1 MKIEK
6 IKPIPKHILARIKK
20 ADAENNESKPSHVR
34 FYSYLTKN
42 DGELVKITVAVK
54 MRYKQWLYKQVAVHG
69 LNSDICYVKD
79 MVLHYIAGYSVGWF
93 EQGAQTATRWYE
105 STEWNYADDKYFDPF
120 APIVNREYLDRF
132 PEYKYSAVN
141 LYKGVDVLK
150 YLRFYEQYPQIE
162 YLMKA
167 GLEDYIFST
176 QILQKI
182 GKNKRFAKWL
192 MKNREEIK
200 QSHCYVDVVLRS
212 FRTGKSS
219 AGLQAYRA
227 NYMKLS
233 KDKALDDLR
242 SNFKNELEKLL
253 LYLCKQNINPHSY
266 RDYFNACQY
275 LGLNMTE
282 DKNRYPHDF
291 KRWHDIRIDEYYSA
305 KAMKDAEERKALY
318 EKFAA
323 VASKYLVLEYD
334 KKSVYIAIIAQKP
347 SDLIREGELLHHC
360 VGRMGYDQKFVREES
375 LIFFIR
381 LKCEPETPL
390 VTVEYSPEKHKVLQ
404 CYGYDDSTPCKE
416 VLDFVNNKWLPYAN
430 RKIRQ
435 LNNEAA

>member
-1 MKIEK
+1 MKVEK
-6 IKPIPKHILARIKK
+6 IKPIPKYILARIKK
-20 ADAENNESKPSHVR
+20 ADTENNETKPSHVR

-42 DGELVKITVAVK
+42 DGELVKVTVAVK

-79 MVLHYIAGYSVGWF
+79 MALHYIAGYSVGWF
-93 EQGAQTATRWYE
+93 EQGAQTAPRWYE
-105 STEWNYADDKYFDPF
+105 STEWNHSDDKYFDPF
-120 APIVNREYLDRF
+120 APIVNREYLDKF

-141 LYKGVDVLK
+141 LYMGVDVLK
-150 YLRFYEQYPQIE
+150 YLRFYEKYPQIE

-167 GLEDYIFST
+167 GLNDYIFST

-182 GKNKRFAKWL
+182 AKNKRFAKWL

-212 FRTGKSS
+212 FRTGKPL
-219 AGLQAYRA
+219 AELQNIRNNQQAL
-227 NYMKLS
+227 K
-233 KDKALDDLR
+233 KAVGISELQTF
-242 SNFKNELEKLL
+242 FKNDLEKFVA
-253 LYLCKQNINPHSY
+253 YLATQKTSVYSY
-266 RDYFNACQY
+266 NDYFRACNY

-291 KRWHDIRIDEYYSA
+291 KRWHDIRIDEYNTA

-323 VASKYLVLEYD
+323 VANKYLVLEYD
-334 KKSVYIAIIAQKP
+334 KKSVYMAIIAQKP

-381 LKCEPETPL
+381 TKEQPAVPF
-390 VTVEYSPEKHKVLQ
+390 VTMEYSPKQKRILQ
-404 CYGYDDSTPCKE
+404 CYCYKDSAPDE
-416 VLDFVNNKWLPYAN
+416 SVMDFVKNKWLPFAN
-430 RKIRQ
+430 KKIRQ
-435 LNNEAA
+435 LNKEAA